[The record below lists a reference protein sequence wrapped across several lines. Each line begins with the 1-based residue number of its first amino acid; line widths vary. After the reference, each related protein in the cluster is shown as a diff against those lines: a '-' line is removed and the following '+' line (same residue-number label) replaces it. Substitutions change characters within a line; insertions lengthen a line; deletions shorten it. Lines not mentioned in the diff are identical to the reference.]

1 MIIDDNNKNFER
13 PESGMFLGTIIDV
26 VDLGKV
32 TTQFGIKTKVRI
44 VWVLDKNNSEGEPFR
59 VIYQATASMNERA
72 KLFEMVKS
80 ILGVAPSIPFDA
92 EVLIGHSN
100 QLYIVRE
107 TNAVTKKDF
116 AAVKVVL
123 PLPAEC
129 HATPRSTGFCPLQGQ
144 GSSGSNAGS
153 NSSCSVSA
161 AHTSRHRANP
171 CCGFGCA
178 DTAARVR
185 CASGCGVLSSITR
198 RALRVRGNLV
208 LHRGDFAASEQAA
221 FFS

>member
-32 TTQFGIKTKVRI
+32 TTQFGLKAKVRI
-44 VWVLDKNNSEGEPFR
+44 VWVLDKNDSEGNPFR
-59 VIYQATASMNERA
+59 VIYQATASVNERA

-80 ILGVAPSIPFDA
+80 ILGVAPSVPFDA
-92 EVLIGHSN
+92 EVLIGRSN

-116 AAVKVVL
+116 AGVRL
-123 PLPAEC
+123 SFLCPRC
-129 HATPRSTGFCPLQGQ
+129 HAAPRSTGLCPLQGQ

-171 CCGFGCA
+171 CCGSGCA